1 MTERSFPPG
10 FLWGAAHAGHQVEG
24 DNDNSDTWFAENVT
38 PTVFKEP
45 SGRAVNN
52 YELWA
57 EDVDL
62 AKGLGLNAYRFSVE
76 WARVE
81 PVEGKFSDE
90 ELDHYEAIV
99 DRCVELGL
107 APVVTLNH
115 FTAPH
120 WFAMRSGWLDPG
132 APALFAR
139 YCDKV
144 VERFGDRIAYAVTLN
159 EPNLAHL
166 LTWFPLPD
174 FIKELDRATLAAAS
188 EAAGVPAY
196 RLANV
201 ALPEE
206 MDALEDG
213 MAAGH
218 VAARAAIKARH
229 PELPVGFSLAIMD
242 DVVVGDDPTRA
253 RPQAGR
259 GLPAVARARPGRRLP
274 GRAELRAGAR
284 STATAW
290 CHRPRTRRRT

>member
-1 MTERSFPPG
+1 
-10 FLWGAAHAGHQVEG
+10 
-24 DNDNSDTWFAENVT
+24 
-38 PTVFKEP
+38 VFKEP

-57 EDVDL
+57 EDIDL

-120 WFAMRSGWLDPG
+120 WFAMRSGWLDPE

-174 FIKELDRATLAAAS
+174 FIKELDRATLGTDQLAQGPGHQHRPVRPGEVDDGIVVRGGGHEIS
-188 EAAGVPAY
+188 VDRLPVTPITSRILGCLTQGVP
-196 RLANV
+196 
-201 ALPEE
+201 P
-206 MDALEDG
+206 
-213 MAAGH
+213 H
-218 VAARAAIKARH
+218 K
-229 PELPVGFSLAIMD
+229 
-242 DVVVGDDPTRA
+242 T
-253 RPQAGR
+253 
-259 GLPAVARARPGRRLP
+259 
-274 GRAELRAGAR
+274 
-284 STATAW
+284 
-290 CHRPRTRRRT
+290 